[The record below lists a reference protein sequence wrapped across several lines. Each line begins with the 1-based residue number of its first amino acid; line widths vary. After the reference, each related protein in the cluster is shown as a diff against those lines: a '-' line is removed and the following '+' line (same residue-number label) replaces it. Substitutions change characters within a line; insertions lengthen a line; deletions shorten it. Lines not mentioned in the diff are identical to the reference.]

1 MIPLVCIPDLISRY
15 GQAYAD
21 LFTTAGHA
29 HFLRYLSGLL
39 ISSNKTVSGIAS
51 SFVLDERRDQSTLN
65 RFLNHGRFDIGEL
78 NQRRLDVLQAH
89 PSTRIKGEGKHRG
102 VIGLDD
108 TLLEHC
114 GKHFE
119 QIKVLWDHVGHR
131 YVLAHNPI
139 TLYYGDDQ
147 VDYPLYFDLW
157 EPVDVDVIEQGLE
170 KLGIKLQAKKLALKQ
185 SDPVKWQKYL
195 LGVCKRNEA
204 NHPEI
209 RSLYRSKI
217 HIGMDLITK
226 FVQQYPE
233 MDLPFTFD
241 TWYTTPKMCAHI
253 HQLGRSYVGALKI
266 DKALIMRQGNL
277 YQRLEDF
284 IAQLKSDHLAGK
296 RSRFEEVTVKR
307 RGKSHTTFCYSG
319 VHRIKN
325 FGKVRLMISFN
336 EADLS
341 GEPRAYISNQL
352 KWQAATMSRIYRHR
366 WPVEP
371 FHQQAKAQGLGKY
384 QVRDFE
390 AIKRHITFVIIV
402 FSILTLARKDPKAL
416 EELRLSPDAAEQS
429 LAFWQRL
436 ISAQAFIALAL
447 WIKHGVE
454 QQLSLEQIC
463 EPLLKAFQVS

>member
-1 MIPLVCIPDLISRY
+1 MIPLVCVPDLISRY
-15 GQAYAD
+15 GKAYSD
-21 LFTTAGHA
+21 LFTPAGYA

-65 RFLNHGRFDIGEL
+65 RFLTHGRYDIVEL

-102 VIGLDD
+102 VISLDD

-114 GKHFE
+114 GEHFD

-131 YVLAHNPI
+131 YVLAHNPV

-147 VDYPLYFDLW
+147 VDYPLY
-157 EPVDVDVIEQGLE
+157 VDMWTPADVEAIEQGLE
-170 KLGIKLQAKKLALKQ
+170 ALGIKLQDKKRALKQ
-185 SDPVKWQKYL
+185 SDPLKWQKYL
-195 LGVCKRNEA
+195 LGVCKRREA
-204 NHPEI
+204 THPEV

-217 HIGMDLITK
+217 HIGMDLIDQ

-233 MDLPFTFD
+233 MDLCITFD
-241 TWYTTPKMCAHI
+241 TWYTTPQMCEHI
-253 HQLGRSYVGALKI
+253 HTLGRSYVGALKI
-266 DKALIMRQGNL
+266 NQTMIMGKGNL
-277 YQRLEDF
+277 YQHLEEF

-296 RSRFEEVTVKR
+296 TTRFEEVTVKR

-319 VHRIKN
+319 VHKIKH
-325 FGKVRLMISFN
+325 FGKVRLMFSFD

-341 GEPRAYISNQL
+341 GDPRAYISNQL

-371 FHQQAKAQGLGKY
+371 FHQQAKAQGMGKY

-390 AIKRHITFVIIV
+390 AIKRHITFVITV

-416 EELRLSPDAAEQS
+416 EELRRSPDAPEQS

-436 ISAQAFIALAL
+436 INAQAFIAMIR
-447 WIKHGVE
+447 WVKHGVE

-463 EPLLKAFQVS
+463 EPLLQAFQVN